1 MTYKLCGGN
10 AICRH
15 RWGDRPIDIQSRPHP
30 GMVDRDLAFRPSS
43 SDVGVLV
50 THSHLLRPIP
60 FRVPREEG
68 ERANSHKEAR
78 VHTSSSPTGSAP

>member
-1 MTYKLCGGN
+1 
-10 AICRH
+10 
-15 RWGDRPIDIQSRPHP
+15 
-30 GMVDRDLAFRPSS
+30 MVDRDLAFRPSS

-50 THSHLLRPIP
+50 THWRLLRPIT

-78 VHTSSSPTGSAP
+78 VHTSSSNRVSAISGYFRRG